1 MCKGLLILQY
11 SDVVQLYA
19 DSPSQLLDLGED
31 DLETVP

>member
-19 DSPSQLLDLGED
+19 DSPSQLLESGED